1 MLEQELLNILIQY
14 FLLPLI
20 ISLLSTL
27 TLSSLF
33 VGKYIR
39 TLIGGLAVSLILY
52 TSYNLLGG
60 FEVSY
65 YYSFAILELLYIF
78 YGVVAGKS
86 EVTTSSVVLLI
97 TTSLMILA
105 FLGYIPKFWM
115 LNKNV

>member
-27 TLSSLF
+27 TLSSIF